1 MNVFDSLPRPFF
13 VLAPMDDVTD
23 TVFRQV
29 VAGLAR
35 PDLYFTEFVNVD
47 GLQSPGRQK
56 LLKKLRFTAAEQPL
70 IAQIWGKNPDN
81 FRKTAEQIVDGTFA
95 RELGLPDGVNF
106 VGVDINMGCPDK
118 TIVRNGSCCAL
129 INDRERAGEII
140 EATREGL
147 SSALPL
153 SVKTRLGFNQ
163 VDLSWI
169 EFLLS
174 KKLNMLTIHGRT
186 RKEMSKVPAR
196 WDLIG
201 EVVGLRDSLAPDTL
215 IVGNGDVRDRAHGL
229 ELARRYALDG
239 IMIGRGVFQ
248 DPYAFAEDSAWES
261 LTSQERIELYQNHVK
276 LFQATWQNNE
286 RHIQT
291 LNKFCKIYINGFDG
305 AKELREQL
313 MQAKSSEELLE
324 ELEGS
329 NKLAASGSSV

>member
-23 TVFRQV
+23 SVFRQV
-29 VAGLAR
+29 VAGLSP

-47 GLQSPGRQK
+47 GLQSPGRHK

-81 FRKTAEQIVDGTFA
+81 FRKTAEQIADGTFA
-95 RELGLPDGVNF
+95 RELGLPEGVNF

-147 SSALPL
+147 GSALPL

-163 VDLSWI
+163 VDLTWV

-186 RKEMSKVPAR
+186 RKEMSKVPAH

-201 EVVGLRDSLAPDTL
+201 KVVGLRDSLAPDTL
-215 IVGNGDVRDRAHGL
+215 IVGNGDVRDRRHGL
-229 ELARRYALDG
+229 ELAQRHGLDG

-248 DPYAFAEDSAWES
+248 DPYAFAEDSPWES

-276 LFQATWQNNE
+276 LFRATWQNNE

-313 MQAKSSEELLE
+313 MRAKSSEELLE
-324 ELEGS
+324 ILEGS
-329 NKLAASGSSV
+329 NKLAAV